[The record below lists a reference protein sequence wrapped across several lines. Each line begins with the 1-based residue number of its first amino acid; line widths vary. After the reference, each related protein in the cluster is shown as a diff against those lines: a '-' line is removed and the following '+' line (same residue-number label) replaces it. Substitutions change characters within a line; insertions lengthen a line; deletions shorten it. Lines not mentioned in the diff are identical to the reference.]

1 MKWWVADQLSD
12 VEMNRS
18 FVKVDKSVKVKLNLD
33 GMRCVN
39 RSFVRCV
46 TSSFVKADKF
56 V

>member
-33 GMRCVN
+33 GMRCVMCEYVIIMISLLN
-39 RSFVRCV
+39 IYL
-46 TSSFVKADKF
+46 
-56 V
+56 